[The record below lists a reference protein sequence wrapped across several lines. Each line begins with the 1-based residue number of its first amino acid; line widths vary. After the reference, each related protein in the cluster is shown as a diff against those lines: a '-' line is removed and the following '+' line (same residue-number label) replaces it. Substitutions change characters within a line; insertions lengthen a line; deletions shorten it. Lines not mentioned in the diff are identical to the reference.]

1 MGTDASTAAPLSLQ
15 ECKVRASILLKD
27 LDAPEAA
34 RAARAAER
42 LRVLPGFAG
51 LSLGEVLARKDT
63 VRRKHALAVIARE
76 QGHATW
82 VELKAAR
89 EGEAGPPRVDF
100 EHLLSRVGGAH
111 LNRWFTSYAEAAA
124 SLRTEGGFLFPY
136 REQFF
141 VCEASLL
148 EALGADPTDADW
160 ARMGRDWLA
169 PRDAE
174 AWSRL
179 AAKLSLLTASHA
191 STSPAVSETRSSM
204 STDES
209 AQTPGRTS
217 RRSELKRS
225 YKEAPP
231 PMGVYAV
238 RCLANG
244 KVLVGAS
251 ANVQGMLN
259 RIRFELTTGMDRL
272 PTLLED
278 WRRYGEAQFTFEVLD
293 VLKPSEEPGVDA
305 KEELAVLEALWLDR
319 LKPFGE
325 SGYNMQGA

>member
-1 MGTDASTAAPLSLQ
+1 MGTDASSAAPLSLQ

-27 LDAPEAA
+27 LDSPDVA

-51 LSLGEVLARKDT
+51 LSLGEVLARKET

-82 VELKAAR
+82 VELRDAR
-89 EGEAGPPRVDF
+89 EGEAGTPGVDF

-111 LNRWFTSYAEAAA
+111 LNRWFTSHAEAAA

-136 REQFF
+136 RAQFF

-148 EALGADPTDADW
+148 RALGVDPADADW
-160 ARMGRDWLA
+160 VRMGHDWMA
-169 PRDAE
+169 PRDTE
-174 AWSRL
+174 AQARL
-179 AAKLSLLTASHA
+179 AAKLARRAASHV
-191 STSPAVSETRSSM
+191 SPSPSQPRSLM
-204 STDES
+204 SADES
-209 AQTPGRTS
+209 AQVPGRTS

-272 PTLLED
+272 PALLED
-278 WRRYGEAQFTFEVLD
+278 WRRYGAEQFTFEVLD

-325 SGYNMQGA
+325 SGYNVQAA